1 NNMKNYV
8 TAAMVTLI
16 ATTSFAGGMPEEETQ
31 MTANLLSQTAQQE
44 PETFGEAIGQFL
56 EFAFMALFMIL

>member
-1 NNMKNYV
+1 MKNYL

-44 PETFGEAIGQFL
+44 PETFGKAIGQFL

>member
-1 NNMKNYV
+1 MKNYL
-8 TAAMVTLI
+8 TAAMGTLI

-56 EFAFMALFMIL
+56 EFAFMAIFMIL

>member
-1 NNMKNYV
+1 MKHYM
-8 TAAMVTLI
+8 TAIMVTLI

>member
-1 NNMKNYV
+1 MKQYM
-8 TAAMVTLI
+8 TAAIVSLI
-16 ATTSFAGGMPEEETQ
+16 ATTSIAGVMPDEETEI
-31 MTANLLSQTAQQE
+31 TANLLSQTAQQE